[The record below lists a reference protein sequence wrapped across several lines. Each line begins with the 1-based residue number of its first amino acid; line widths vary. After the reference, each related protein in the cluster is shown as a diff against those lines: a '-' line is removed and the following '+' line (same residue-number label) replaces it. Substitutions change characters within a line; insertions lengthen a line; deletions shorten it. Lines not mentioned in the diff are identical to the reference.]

1 MTSSLE
7 IAHSGSSKHTVS
19 IGDQFDWWDGTRWE
33 VVKFTGGSMYSPSGF
48 GGTPTLLCKQLAGDT
63 KFYKQYTAHDG
74 TVEWCGDSV
83 AGALARRT

>member
-1 MTSSLE
+1 
-7 IAHSGSSKHTVS
+7 
-19 IGDQFDWWDGTRWE
+19 
-33 VVKFTGGSMYSPSGF
+33 MYSPSGF

-83 AGALARRT
+83 AGALARHS